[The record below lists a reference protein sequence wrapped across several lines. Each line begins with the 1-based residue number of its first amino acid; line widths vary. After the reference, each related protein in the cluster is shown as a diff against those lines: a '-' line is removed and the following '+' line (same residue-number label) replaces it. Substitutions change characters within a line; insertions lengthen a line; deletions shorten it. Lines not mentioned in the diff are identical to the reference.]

1 MAGVNKVILIGN
13 LGKDPEE
20 RHFEGGRVK
29 VSFPLATSETYK
41 NREGEKVEA
50 TEWHNIVLWN
60 KLGEIAAKY
69 LHKGDKVF
77 IEGKIRTRSWEDGGV
92 KKYMTEINNCLQSV
106 WNVEGLSES
115 QTAGLSANVGIWV
128 SSLLAIGI
136 YGKIVRI
143 LNFVIYPNIKKENE

>member
-1 MAGVNKVILIGN
+1 MSGVNKVILIGN

-41 NREGEKVEA
+41 NREGEKVET

-77 IEGKIRTRSWEDGGV
+77 IEGKIRTRSWEDAGV
-92 KKYMTEINNCLQSV
+92 KKYMTEINADNMTM
-106 WNVEGLSES
+106 LSPRKTEETPMS
-115 QTAGLSANVGIWV
+115 SNQPQADSAQGFDNNRSIAGMEPSLANKD
-128 SSLLAIGI
+128 SNDDLP
-136 YGKIVRI
+136 
-143 LNFVIYPNIKKENE
+143 F

>member
-1 MAGVNKVILIGN
+1 MSGVNKVILIGN

-20 RHFEGGRVK
+20 RHFEGGRAK

-41 NREGEKVEA
+41 NREGEKVET

-92 KKYMTEINNCLQSV
+92 KKYMTEINADNMTMLSPRKTEGNPMSSNQPKTDSAQESD
-106 WNVEGLSES
+106 NNRSIAGVEP
-115 QTAGLSANVGIWV
+115 
-128 SSLLAIGI
+128 SLETKDSNDDLP
-136 YGKIVRI
+136 
-143 LNFVIYPNIKKENE
+143 F

>member
-1 MAGVNKVILIGN
+1 MSGVNKAILIGN
-13 LGKDPEE
+13 LGKDPEA

-41 NREGEKVEA
+41 NREGEKIET

-77 IEGKIRTRSWEDGGV
+77 IEGRIRTRKWEDKEGTTQ
-92 KKYMTEINNCLQSV
+92 YMTEINADNMTMLSPKKTDASNSVQSAA
-106 WNVEGLSES
+106 GTGITPQSFES
-115 QTAGLSANVGIWV
+115 NPTSTAGATQVEEKTGDDLP
-128 SSLLAIGI
+128 
-136 YGKIVRI
+136 
-143 LNFVIYPNIKKENE
+143 F

>member
-92 KKYMTEINNCLQSV
+92 KKYMTEINADNMTMLSPRKTDESPMSSNQTQAVPNQGFDNTSPV
-106 WNVEGLSES
+106 DGVEKSLVN
-115 QTAGLSANVGIWV
+115 QD
-128 SSLLAIGI
+128 SSDDLP
-136 YGKIVRI
+136 
-143 LNFVIYPNIKKENE
+143 F

>member
-1 MAGVNKVILIGN
+1 MSGVNKVILIGN

-29 VSFPLATSETYK
+29 VSFPLATSEVYK

-69 LHKGDKVF
+69 LHKGDKVY
-77 IEGKIRTRSWEDGGV
+77 IEGRIRTRSWDDGGI
-92 KKYMTEINNCLQSV
+92 KKYMTEINGDNMTM
-106 WNVEGLSES
+106 LSPKKTDS
-115 QTAGLSANVGIWV
+115 GSPSLSNQEPEV
-128 SSLLAIGI
+128 SSSSLDSSPVAGV
-136 YGKIVRI
+136 GTSVAE
-143 LNFVIYPNIKKENE
+143 ENTSDDLPF